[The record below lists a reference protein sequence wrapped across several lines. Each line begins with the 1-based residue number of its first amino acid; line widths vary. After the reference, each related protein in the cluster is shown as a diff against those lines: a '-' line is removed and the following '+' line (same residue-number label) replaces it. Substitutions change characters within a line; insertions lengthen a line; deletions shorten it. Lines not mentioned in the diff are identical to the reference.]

1 MFTQHAQA
9 QEYRLQLHRDSATP
23 AVQTLLR
30 LARMEL
36 EDRKVRLLR
45 VGKDEVER
53 LQGEASVWANII
65 DCIERDTTRVDK
77 PLKPT
82 V

>member
-1 MFTQHAQA
+1 
-9 QEYRLQLHRDSATP
+9 
-23 AVQTLLR
+23 
-30 LARMEL
+30 MEL
-36 EDRKVRLLR
+36 EDRKVKLLR